1 MEPVFVK
8 RRNPINKRTK
18 LNLVFDEDARREF
31 LTGFHKRKLQRQ
43 KKAQEEFKQKIKEEK
58 KRIKQEAQE
67 SYKKMKMSFKPI
79 PEVEELLRSTA
90 KEYDVGGHSV
100 CVVEFSSDV
109 LEKKNKIIGENKV
122 EYEDTG
128 SLDEENNHDIED
140 EVPGMELKTKKE
152 INKEIKKQATL
163 QVKKSKVFQTK
174 NRMEQQKQRKKSL
187 KQKMKKIK
195 IQQKSKKGKR
205 TNKAYR

>member
-79 PEVEELLRSTA
+79 PEVEELLRTTA
-90 KEYDVGGHSV
+90 KEYDVGDHSV

-109 LEKKNKIIGENKV
+109 LEKRNKIIGENKV

-128 SLDEENNHDIED
+128 SQDQENERDSDD

-187 KQKMKKIK
+187 KQKKKKMK

-205 TNKAYR
+205 DNKAYR